1 MTLDEL
7 DNYLGDYL
15 KIAAFPDDPS
25 KNGIQ
30 VGNEGGVKKIAF
42 AVDACL
48 ETIRRAAAA
57 KADALFVHHGIF
69 WEDVVPVRGV
79 MYRRVKELI
88 RNNIALYACHLPLDA
103 HPECGNNY
111 GIARRLGLQN
121 VAPFGEWKGYA
132 VGVQGVLP
140 SPRSVEEIVQTLF
153 PGALGDCIVLPF
165 GKEKLSK
172 IAIVSGG
179 GESQLDR
186 AAEAGADA
194 FITGEIGHTQYHYA
208 QEQNITVVA
217 AGHYLT
223 ETVGVNLLMQKI
235 GRELDVETV
244 FIDVPTGL

>member
-7 DNYLGDYL
+7 DKYLIDYL

-25 KNGIQ
+25 KNGVQ
-30 VGNEGGVKKIAF
+30 VAREGPIKKIAF

-48 ETIRRAAAA
+48 ETIRRAAAVN
-57 KADALFVHHGIF
+57 ADVLFVHHGIF
-69 WEDVVPVRGV
+69 WGDIVPLRGV
-79 MYRRVKELI
+79 MYDRVRHLI
-88 RNNIALYACHLPLDA
+88 NSNIALYACHLPLDT

-111 GIARRLGLQN
+111 GMAHRLGLQN
-121 VAPFGEWKGYA
+121 LEPFGEWRGYA
-132 VGVQGVLP
+132 IGVRGILP
-140 SPRSVEEIVQTLF
+140 APLSVEGIVQTLF
-153 PGALGDCIVLPF
+153 PGSLGDCVVLPF
-165 GKEKLSK
+165 GKEKLSR

-179 GESQLDR
+179 GESQLDA
-186 AAEAGADA
+186 AAESGADA

-223 ETVGVNLLMQKI
+223 ETVGVQLLMQKI
-235 GRELDVETV
+235 GRELDAETV